1 MYLGLKWSI
10 PFRCFTPN
18 IVFSSI
24 LIFFLFTFCL
34 VFFFLISTF
43 CLVYVV
49 IYNFFFNFNLC
60 YYRPSQVILLG
71 DPCLSIMLKLVQ
83 KKNAKKNVLHRR
95 LQLKDL
101 SGYWMKP
108 QKLISP
114 HFDAHSYLLF
124 RCKIYLPF
132 FQDINY
138 NTDFQTFRKKW
149 GNDPRFEALDRKEQE
164 HLLNERCHFAFW

>member
-1 MYLGLKWSI
+1 MFYTQH
-10 PFRCFTPN
+10 C
-18 IVFSSI
+18 
-24 LIFFLFTFCL
+24 IFFYLDIFSFHILSCF
-34 VFFFLISTF
+34 FFFLISTF

-83 KKNAKKNVLHRR
+83 KKNVKKNVLHRR

-138 NTDFQTFRKKW
+138 NTDYQTFRKKW
-149 GNDPRFEALDRKEQE
+149 RNDPRFEALDRKEQE

>member
-1 MYLGLKWSI
+1 MSYTQHCISLYL
-10 PFRCFTPN
+10 N
-18 IVFSSI
+18 VFSFHVLACLCCHPHFI
-24 LIFFLFTFCL
+24 LI
-34 VFFFLISTF
+34 LI
-43 CLVYVV
+43 
-49 IYNFFFNFNLC
+49 C

-138 NTDFQTFRKKW
+138 NTDYQTFRKKW
-149 GNDPRFEALDRKEQE
+149 RNDPRFEALDRKEQE
-164 HLLNERCHFAFW
+164 HLLNERCHFAF